1 MCIVNKFP
9 VIDPL
14 ATGLRIDELRKSKGV
29 SIKELAEE
37 MGMANVTEIY
47 HWRSGR
53 RFPNI
58 DNLIILA
65 SVFGVALD
73 DIVRTKK

>member
-1 MCIVNKFP
+1 MCIVNFP

-14 ATGLRIDELRKSKGV
+14 ATGLRIDELRIASGRSV
-29 SIKELAEE
+29 KELSDE
-37 MGMANVTEIY
+37 MGLTNVCAIY
-47 HWRSGR
+47 KWRSGR

-65 SVFGVALD
+65 SIFEVTLD

>member
-1 MCIVNKFP
+1 MCIVNFP

-14 ATGLRIDELRKSKGV
+14 ATGLRIDELRKLKGV
-29 SIKELAEE
+29 SIKELANE

-65 SVFGVALD
+65 SVFNTTLD

>member
-1 MCIVNKFP
+1 MCIVNFP

-14 ATGLRIDELRKSKGV
+14 ATGRRIDELRKMKGV
-29 SIKELAEE
+29 SIKELANE
-37 MGMANVTEIY
+37 MGLSNVSAIY
-47 HWRSGR
+47 QWRSGR
-53 RFPNI
+53 KFPNI

-65 SVFGVALD
+65 SVFNTTLD

>member
-1 MCIVNKFP
+1 MNFP

-14 ATGLRIDELRKSKGV
+14 ATGRRIDELRKSQGL
-29 SIKELAEE
+29 SIKELSDEI
-37 MGMANVTEIY
+37 GLSNVSAIY
-47 HWRSGR
+47 QWRSGR
-53 RFPNI
+53 KFPNI

-65 SVFGVALD
+65 SVFEVTLD

>member
-1 MCIVNKFP
+1 MNVP

-14 ATGLRIDELRKSKGV
+14 ATGLRIDELRKSKGL

-47 HWRSGR
+47 HWRSGK

-65 SVFGVALD
+65 SIFGVTLD

>member
-1 MCIVNKFP
+1 MCIVNFP

-14 ATGLRIDELRKSKGV
+14 ATGQRIDELRIASGRSV
-29 SIKELAEE
+29 KELSDE
-37 MGMANVTEIY
+37 MGLSNVTEIY

-65 SVFGVALD
+65 SIFEVTLD